1 MVNCLSSS
9 VDVIIQLERK
19 KVINKIVLIFS
30 VSKFFT
36 IVPSKLYFVHFIAIC
51 AAMNSNVI
59 TYIKVFNNYEK
70 T

>member
-1 MVNCLSSS
+1 MVNCLSNSIAA
-9 VDVIIQLERK
+9 IIQLERK
-19 KVINKIVLIFS
+19 KINNKILLIFCTS
-30 VSKFFT
+30 QFLI
-36 IVPSKLYFVHFIAIC
+36 IVPSKLYFVHFIAIY

>member
-1 MVNCLSSS
+1 MINCLSNSIAA
-9 VDVIIQLERK
+9 IIQLERK
-19 KVINKIVLIFS
+19 KINNKILLIFCTS
-30 VSKFFT
+30 QFLT